1 MTNIVSLFVGE
12 GWHMTLG
19 LMFMVIVIFLPGGL
33 MEGFQRIVAL
43 FSRKKAAD
51 NPDANAPQPAE

>member
-33 MEGFQRIVAL
+33 MEGFRRIVAL
-43 FSRKKAAD
+43 VTRRKRAD
-51 NPDANAPQPAE
+51 NDGEAMPQPAE